1 MGIKKIKKHY
11 RIDHIV
17 QRHARGILVGSA
29 YVGDLL
35 VFSDEGALVERSS
48 IGTRDEDLNRYVSE
62 IEANPALFAALLAED
77 DVFGKSLKVYTW
89 EGADVVECLCEEH
102 GWPNVTHDGRLM
114 YENTHFRSKEK
125 AAAKAKIDAALG
137 VREWARAAAEAER
150 RLAEAR
156 GHLGDSRANLA
167 KLDAD
172 YPNVEIDES
181 YRRGEEA

>member
-62 IEANPALFAALLAED
+62 IEDDPALFAALLAEE
-77 DVFGKSLKVYTW
+77 DVFDKSLKVYTW
-89 EGADVVECLCEEH
+89 EGADVVECLCEEY
-102 GWPNVTHDGRLM
+102 GWPNVTHDGALM
-114 YENTHFRSKEK
+114 YENTYFRSRKK
-125 AAAKAKIDAALG
+125 AAEKAKIDAALC
-137 VREWARAAAEAER
+137 VRQWER
-150 RLAEAR
+150 DLAQTEKRLTEVR
-156 GHLGDSRANLA
+156 GYLEESRANLA
-167 KLDAD
+167 KLDGD
-172 YPNVEIDES
+172 YPDVTIDES
-181 YRRGEEA
+181 YRRREDA